1 MSEPT
6 REDSMYDAMCNKYD
20 MYLNSLSADELL
32 GYFKWFGKQQ
42 LIEIIKEMYGNDGA
56 SDTDFEDERS

>member
-1 MSEPT
+1 MPNK
-6 REDSMYDAMCNKYD
+6 EDAIYDAMCNKYD

-32 GYFKWFGKQQ
+32 GYFDWFSKQQ

-56 SDTDFEDERS
+56 NDTDFEDERN